1 MRSGIL
7 WRRAACRLVQCGC
20 GQEVGLYFEVSIKYI
35 TFAAVSVS
43 RRPVLPVGES
53 KGKRVKGPYSSRCCM
68 LLRLGRNRGAALF
81 NHRSRGIGK
90 APTPERVRRPAET

>member
-1 MRSGIL
+1 MRSGFL
-7 WRRAACRLVQCGC
+7 WRRAACGLVQCGC
-20 GQEVGLYFEVSIKYI
+20 EQEVGLYFEVSIKYI

-68 LLRLGRNRGAALF
+68 LLRLRTDVGNGSLD
-81 NHRSRGIGK
+81 H
-90 APTPERVRRPAET
+90 